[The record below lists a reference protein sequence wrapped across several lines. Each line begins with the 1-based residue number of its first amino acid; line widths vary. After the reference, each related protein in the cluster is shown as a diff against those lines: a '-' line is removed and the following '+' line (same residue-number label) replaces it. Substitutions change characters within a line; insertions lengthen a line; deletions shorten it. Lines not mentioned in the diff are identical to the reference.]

1 MFSID
6 QEMSPRMYLL
16 NLRAEV
22 RKQRAALIEKAPGK
36 AVSCSLHHTVTFK
49 AEGPEEKAILKY
61 SMADIKDNNIQPA
74 QYHEVELMDGGNY
87 LYEILSDLIQA
98 AAEDV
103 NMKIDMFAMNAEVM
117 YTDDIVSSVEDF
129 ITGNLVALGVDD
141 GYAVQTTVVAGG
153 LSQITIMV
161 A

>member
-6 QEMSPRMYLL
+6 HEMSPRMYLL
-16 NLRAEV
+16 NLRADV
-22 RKQRAALIEKAPGK
+22 RKQRQALIEKAPGK
-36 AVSCSLHHTVTFK
+36 SVSCSLHHTVTFK
-49 AEGPEEKAILKY
+49 ADGPEEKAILKY

-87 LYEILSDLIQA
+87 LYELLTELIQA

-117 YTDDIVSSVEDF
+117 YTDDIIASVEGF
-129 ITGNLVALGVDD
+129 VTSNLAALGVDD
-141 GYAVQTTVVAGG
+141 GYGVQVTVVAGG
-153 LSQITIMV
+153 LSQITITV